1 MEIKRYRAATMRAAL
16 EQVKQE
22 LGADALVLETKEVRA
37 GGFLGFGAK
46 PQVELRVAANKPSSL
61 SENRKLENGK
71 KVRNSILKGDDQA
84 DDATL
89 TKPFSKPVATN
100 ANTKSSNGFA
110 ALAART
116 YANESGNQATPSQ
129 RQTPL
134 VKSSVNAVPPRETT
148 RGGGIEIASTPP
160 QVVRKAAPL
169 PPRMIAPLPASA
181 AVSATPT
188 QTPAPAPIPAPA
200 PPPAPRPVAPAATAT
215 APAPVAT
222 EANGELS
229 RLRSEMR
236 AEMRALGFSMN
247 AMVARQVTHGDSYE
261 GAKNQLRETF
271 EADPEMFDSPYFEI
285 YSVLTSA
292 GLRPELARGAVRAG
306 RANSS
311 RPMRNFETLARAGLV
326 ATLPSIVRF
335 APDPLT
341 PMIGS
346 AGAPSAIALIGPTG
360 VGKTTTIAKLA
371 AQVVVRLR
379 RRVVLVT
386 LDTYRIAATEQLR
399 IYAEI
404 IGAGYHVAH
413 SVQELDTLVRRHSGG
428 ATVLIDTAGRSPAD
442 LADEMELGGY
452 LRDCDDLLK
461 MLVLPATTHPVD
473 AHTAIRQF
481 SLFGPNQLILTK
493 MDETTRPGAAISV
506 AGDSGL
512 PLAYLCSGQR
522 VPEDLERATPLSF
535 AARVVRASFAIQEF

>member
-1 MEIKRYRAATMRAAL
+1 MRAAL

-37 GGFLGFGAK
+37 GGFLGIGSK
-46 PQVELRVAANKPSSL
+46 PLVELRVAANKPSVTP
-61 SENRKLENGK
+61 EIGK
-71 KVRNSILKGDDQA
+71 KARASVWDEEEAHED
-84 DDATL
+84 L
-89 TKPFSKPVATN
+89 TPAKAFSKPAPNTAIKNNSN
-100 ANTKSSNGFA
+100 AFA
-110 ALAART
+110 AFAART
-116 YANESGNQATPSQ
+116 YANE
-129 RQTPL
+129 
-134 VKSSVNAVPPRETT
+134 AVPPVTETRRTTPPAKPAAPLRENPQTQ
-148 RGGGIEIASTPP
+148 GIEIASTPP
-160 QVVRKAAPL
+160 QVVRKTAPPPVAPPPVAPPQAATPT
-169 PPRMIAPLPASA
+169 PTAPASA
-181 AVSATPT
+181 DSS
-188 QTPAPAPIPAPA
+188 Q
-200 PPPAPRPVAPAATAT
+200 
-215 APAPVAT
+215 
-222 EANGELS
+222 GELA

-236 AEMRALGFSMN
+236 ALSFSMN
-247 AMVARQVTHGDSYE
+247 AMVARQVTHGDSQE

-271 EADPEMFDSPYFEI
+271 EADPEIFDSPYFEI
-285 YSVLTSA
+285 YSVLTAA

-306 RANSS
+306 KMNGS
-311 RPMRNFETLARAGLV
+311 RQLKNFETLARAGLV
-326 ATLPSIVRF
+326 ATLPSITRF

-346 AGAPSAIALIGPTG
+346 PDAPSAIALIGPTG

-371 AQVVVRLR
+371 AQVVCRLR

-404 IGAGYHVAH
+404 IGAGYHIAH
-413 SVQELDTLVRRHSGG
+413 SVRELDTLVRRFSGG
-428 ATVLIDTAGRSPAD
+428 ATVLIDTAGRSPSD
-442 LADEMELGGY
+442 LADEMELGTY
-452 LRDCDDLLK
+452 LRECDDLLK

-473 AHTAIRQF
+473 AHTAVRQF

>member
-1 MEIKRYRAATMRAAL
+1 MNIKRYRAATMRAAL

-37 GGFLGFGAK
+37 GGFFGLGSK
-46 PQVELRVAANKPSSL
+46 PLIELRVAANKAAALP
-61 SENRKLENGK
+61 ETGK
-71 KVRNSILKGDDQA
+71 KTRGWNEEERLEDTAPAKSFGKPPASTSAPTSGAKGNSK
-84 DDATL
+84 
-89 TKPFSKPVATN
+89 
-100 ANTKSSNGFA
+100 GFA
-110 ALAART
+110 AFAART
-116 YANESGNQATPSQ
+116 YATESTKQITEPRRATPPPS
-129 RQTPL
+129 P
-134 VKSSVNAVPPRETT
+134 KNVPSPRASLRTGAAT
-148 RGGGIEIASTPP
+148 QGVEIASTPP
-160 QVVRKAAPL
+160 QVGRRSAPPL
-169 PPRMIAPLPASA
+169 PLPEPPLAPTTPRQTAPPASA
-181 AVSATPT
+181 
-188 QTPAPAPIPAPA
+188 PAE
-200 PPPAPRPVAPAATAT
+200 AAQ
-215 APAPVAT
+215 
-222 EANGELS
+222 GEFA

-247 AMVARQVTHGDSYE
+247 AMVARQVAYGDSTE
-261 GAKNQLRETF
+261 GAQNQLRETF
-271 EADPEMFDSPYFEI
+271 EADPEMFDSPYYEI
-285 YSVLTSA
+285 YSVLTAA

-306 RANSS
+306 RMNGSQQL
-311 RPMRNFETLARAGLV
+311 RNFETLARAGLV
-326 ATLPSIVRF
+326 ATLPSIARF
-335 APDPLT
+335 APDPLA

-346 AGAPSAIALIGPTG
+346 PEAPSAIALIGPTG

-371 AQVVVRLR
+371 AQVVCRLR

-404 IGAGYHVAH
+404 IGAGYYIAH
-413 SVQELDTLVRRHSGG
+413 SVRELDTLVRRFSGG
-428 ATVLIDTAGRSPAD
+428 ATVLIDTAGRSPSD
-442 LADEMELGGY
+442 LADEMELGNY
-452 LRDCDDLLK
+452 LRECEDLLK

-473 AHTAIRQF
+473 AHTAVRQF

-493 MDETTRPGAAISV
+493 MDETTRPGAAVSV

>member
-37 GGFLGFGAK
+37 GGFLGIGSK
-46 PQVELRVAANKPSSL
+46 PLVELRVAANKPSAAP
-61 SENRKLENGK
+61 ETGK
-71 KVRNSILKGDDQA
+71 KTRASVWQEEEAHED
-84 DDATL
+84 L
-89 TKPFSKPVATN
+89 TPAKSFSKPTTTTTN
-100 ANTKSSNGFA
+100 KSNGNAFA
-110 ALAART
+110 AFAART
-116 YANESGNQATPSQ
+116 YANEATPPVTET
-129 RQTPL
+129 RRATP
-134 VKSSVNAVPPRETT
+134 PPRETART
-148 RGGGIEIASTPP
+148 QGIEIASTPP
-160 QVVRKAAPL
+160 QVVRKPVPPPVAAP
-169 PPRMIAPLPASA
+169 PPPP
-181 AVSATPT
+181 VPTPVATPT
-188 QTPAPAPIPAPA
+188 PDPD
-200 PPPAPRPVAPAATAT
+200 
-215 APAPVAT
+215 
-222 EANGELS
+222 NGELA

-236 AEMRALGFSMN
+236 ALSFSMN
-247 AMVARQVTHGDSYE
+247 AMVARQVTHGDSNE

-271 EADPEMFDSPYFEI
+271 EADPEIFDSPYFEI
-285 YSVLTSA
+285 YSVLTAA

-306 RANSS
+306 KLNGS
-311 RPMRNFETLARAGLV
+311 RQRKNFETLARAGLV
-326 ATLPSIVRF
+326 ATLPSITRF
-335 APDPLT
+335 APDPLA

-346 AGAPSAIALIGPTG
+346 PDAPSAIALIGPTG

-371 AQVVVRLR
+371 AQVVCRLR

-404 IGAGYHVAH
+404 IGAGYHIAH
-413 SVQELDTLVRRHSGG
+413 SVRELDTLVRRFSGG
-428 ATVLIDTAGRSPAD
+428 ATVLIDTAGRSPSD
-442 LADEMELGGY
+442 LADEMELGSY
-452 LRDCDDLLK
+452 LRECDDLLK

-473 AHTAIRQF
+473 AHTAVRQF

>member
-1 MEIKRYRAATMRAAL
+1 MNIKRYRAATMRAAL

-37 GGFLGFGAK
+37 GGFLGIGSK
-46 PQVELRVAANKPSSL
+46 PLIELRVAANKPSATP
-61 SENRKLENGK
+61 ENGK
-71 KVRNSILKGDDQA
+71 KTRPSSWEEDDRLEGRA
-84 DDATL
+84 SA
-89 TKPFSKPVATN
+89 KPFNKPATPPPAPKGN
-100 ANTKSSNGFA
+100 NNGFA
-110 ALAART
+110 AFAART
-116 YANESGNQATPSQ
+116 YANESTPQVAEPRRTAPAPSNTPSLRETLRSGSGIELAATPPQIVRSA
-129 RQTPL
+129 TPL
-134 VKSSVNAVPPRETT
+134 PPTIAVPPP
-148 RGGGIEIASTPP
+148 S
-160 QVVRKAAPL
+160 VAP
-169 PPRMIAPLPASA
+169 RN
-181 AVSATPT
+181 V
-188 QTPAPAPIPAPA
+188 A
-200 PPPAPRPVAPAATAT
+200 PPPAPPVAPPTT
-215 APAPVAT
+215 APIPPAT
-222 EANGELS
+222 ESASGELA

-247 AMVARQVTHGDSYE
+247 AMVARQVAQGDSHE
-261 GAKNQLRETF
+261 GSKNQLRETF
-271 EADPEMFDSPYFEI
+271 EADPEIFDSPYFEI
-285 YSVLTSA
+285 YSILTAA

-306 RANSS
+306 KMNGS
-311 RPMRNFETLARAGLV
+311 RQLRNFETLARAGLV

-335 APDPLT
+335 AADPLV

-346 AGAPSAIALIGPTG
+346 PEAPSAIALIGPTG

-371 AQVVVRLR
+371 AQVVCRLR

-404 IGAGYHVAH
+404 IGAGYHIAH
-413 SVQELDTLVRRHSGG
+413 SVRELDTLVRRYSGG
-428 ATVLIDTAGRSPAD
+428 ATVLIDTAGRSPSD
-442 LADEMELGGY
+442 LADEMELGSY
-452 LRDCDDLLK
+452 LRECDDLLK
-461 MLVLPATTHPVD
+461 MLVLPATTHPAD
-473 AHTAIRQF
+473 AHTAVRQF

>member
-1 MEIKRYRAATMRAAL
+1 MNIKRYRAATMRAAL

-37 GGFLGFGAK
+37 GGFFGLGSK
-46 PQVELRVAANKPSSL
+46 PLIELRVAANNAANNAANKTANKAAALP
-61 SENRKLENGK
+61 ETGK
-71 KVRNSILKGDDQA
+71 RVRSWEEEERREEAAPAKS
-84 DDATL
+84 
-89 TKPFSKPVATN
+89 FSKPAASAV
-100 ANTKSSNGFA
+100 KGNGFA
-110 ALAART
+110 AFAART
-116 YANESGNQATPSQ
+116 YATESTSVGTEPPRTMPPQNVPAQ
-129 RQTPL
+129 RQTSL
-134 VKSSVNAVPPRETT
+134 RTNAATQGV
-148 RGGGIEIASTPP
+148 EIASTPP
-160 QVVRKAAPL
+160 QVVR
-169 PPRMIAPLPASA
+169 RS
-181 AVSATPT
+181 
-188 QTPAPAPIPAPA
+188 A
-200 PPPAPRPVAPAATAT
+200 PPPSVPEASVAPAPRPVAPPP
-215 APAPVAT
+215 APAAIDPAT
-222 EANGELS
+222 GELA

-247 AMVARQVTHGDSYE
+247 AMVARQVAYGDSTE
-261 GAKNQLRETF
+261 GAQNQLRETF
-271 EADPEMFDSPYFEI
+271 EADPEMFDSPYYEI
-285 YSVLTSA
+285 YSVLTAA

-306 RANSS
+306 RMNGSQQL
-311 RPMRNFETLARAGLV
+311 RNFETLARAGLV
-326 ATLPSIVRF
+326 TTLPSIARF
-335 APDPLT
+335 AADPLA

-346 AGAPSAIALIGPTG
+346 PDAPSAIALIGPTG

-371 AQVVVRLR
+371 AQVVCRLR
-379 RRVVLVT
+379 RRVVMVT

-413 SVQELDTLVRRHSGG
+413 SVRELDTLVRRHSGG
-428 ATVLIDTAGRSPAD
+428 ATVLIDTAGRSPSD
-442 LADEMELGGY
+442 LSDEMELGSY
-452 LRDCDDLLK
+452 LRECDDLLK

-473 AHTAIRQF
+473 AHAAVRQF

-493 MDETTRPGAAISV
+493 MDETTRPGAAVSV

>member
-1 MEIKRYRAATMRAAL
+1 MNIKRYRAATMRAAL

-22 LGADALVLETKEVRA
+22 LGADALVLETKEIRA
-37 GGFLGFGAK
+37 GGFLGIGSK
-46 PQVELRVAANKPSSL
+46 PWVELRVAANNPTAVP
-61 SENRKLENGK
+61 ENGLET
-71 KVRNSILKGDDQA
+71 RNAPPPSAKEENSRRA
-84 DDATL
+84 DFPSAN
-89 TKPFSKPVATN
+89 PFSKPAASTVAPKGN
-100 ANTKSSNGFA
+100 SNGFA
-110 ALAART
+110 AFAART
-116 YANESGNQATPSQ
+116 YANEPTQPIAETRPSTPPPKPATPAREMS
-129 RQTPL
+129 R
-134 VKSSVNAVPPRETT
+134 SNA
-148 RGGGIEIASTPP
+148 GIEIASTPP
-160 QVVRKAAPL
+160 QFVRPQTARKAAP
-169 PPRMIAPLPASA
+169 
-181 AVSATPT
+181 
-188 QTPAPAPIPAPA
+188 
-200 PPPAPRPVAPAATAT
+200 PPPQMTAGIASPAVTPRPVAP
-215 APAPVAT
+215 PPPPVAPPPSS
-222 EANGELS
+222 APDAAQGELA

-247 AMVARQVTHGDSYE
+247 AMVARQVAHGDSQE

-271 EADPEMFDSPYFEI
+271 EADPEIFDSPYFEV
-285 YSVLTSA
+285 YSVLTAA
-292 GLRPELARGAVRAG
+292 GLRPELARGVVRAG
-306 RANSS
+306 KANGS
-311 RPMRNFETLARAGLV
+311 RQLRNFETLARAGLV

-335 APDPLT
+335 GPDPLL

-346 AGAPSAIALIGPTG
+346 PDAPTAIALIGPTG

-371 AQVVVRLR
+371 AQVVCRLR

-404 IGAGYHVAH
+404 IGAGYYIAH
-413 SVQELDTLVRRHSGG
+413 SVRELDTLVRRYSGG
-428 ATVLIDTAGRSPAD
+428 ATVLIDTAGRSPSD
-442 LADEMELGGY
+442 LADEMELGSY
-452 LRDCDDLLK
+452 LRECDDLLK

-473 AHTAIRQF
+473 AHTAVRQF

-535 AARVVRASFAIQEF
+535 AARVARSSFAIQEF